1 MIKCTWS
8 ISNINHQWLFDWFMS
23 LWTICIII
31 IQFMT
36 CLQFRD
42 RLGISQESV
51 GNRSV
56 IIHRSF
62 GHVIGPWL
70 IDNRS
75 QTAHYLILERYMTDS
90 WLITDWSMTDAWLIH
105 NLSLIDSCLIPDWL
119 LADHCIIIASSMTH
133 RWLIPDWPNCG
144 SFTDSWLIL
153 DWFLLDLYLSLIVLS
168 MILVG

>member
-1 MIKCTWS
+1 M
-8 ISNINHQWLFDWFMS
+8 N

-36 CLQFRD
+36 CLQVRD

-75 QTAHYLILERYMTDS
+75 QTAHYLILEIYMTDS
-90 WLITDWSMTDAWLIH
+90 WLITDWSLTDPWLMPDWSIIYHWLIH
-105 NLSLIDSCLIPDWL
+105 AWSLTGCWLIIALSLPHQWLIDDWSLIDPIVDPSLIHDWFLTDSCLIFIYP
-119 LADHCIIIASSMTH
+119 
-133 RWLIPDWPNCG
+133 
-144 SFTDSWLIL
+144 
-153 DWFLLDLYLSLIVLS
+153 
-168 MILVG
+168 